1 MRPNSSRLVT
11 TSSDWQTQKSKPHWR
26 DPHSTQ
32 SRTPKLHWTH
42 HLKLQ
47 KSKETIYYEWQ
58 SENTTGSEP
67 LRTWN
72 NRTILGLRA
81 DHPRMCHNG
90 MLIILNQ
97 SDFPGGPAA
106 KTLHYQCR
114 EGLGLIPRQG
124 TRSHMLQLTVGMLQ
138 WRSKIPCDT
147 RKTVQPNKQVKINS
161 KLAVLDK

>member
-1 MRPNSSRLVT
+1 MRPNSPRLVT
-11 TSSDWQTQKSKPHWR
+11 TSSDRQRQTQNL
-26 DPHSTQ
+26 TGE
-32 SRTPKLHWTH
+32 TPIQPRARPQKLRWTH

-47 KSKETIYYEWQ
+47 KSKETICYEWQ

-67 LRTWN
+67 LRTWD

-97 SDFPGGPAA
+97 SGFPGGPAA

-138 WRSKIPCDT
+138 WRSKILRDT